1 MNKCEFKI
9 CISNENT
16 IKFVQKDL
24 RLVSSRF
31 MVHPPS
37 SAWERDR
44 VWRQVSAKCGRGP
57 ASVSHGVS
65 QATVGGGDEAVVAR
79 DDREGSVGM
88 AKWGDCWCNNSTWV
102 GGARW
107 WWIGVA

>member
-1 MNKCEFKI
+1 
-9 CISNENT
+9 
-16 IKFVQKDL
+16 
-24 RLVSSRF
+24 

-37 SAWERDR
+37 SARERDG

-57 ASVSHGVS
+57 ASAPCVDGGISWAMGV
-65 QATVGGGDEAVVAR
+65 GGDEGVVAR
-79 DDREGSVGM
+79 DGGEGGVKRVTWGGRWCSRSARE
-88 AKWGDCWCNNSTWV
+88 